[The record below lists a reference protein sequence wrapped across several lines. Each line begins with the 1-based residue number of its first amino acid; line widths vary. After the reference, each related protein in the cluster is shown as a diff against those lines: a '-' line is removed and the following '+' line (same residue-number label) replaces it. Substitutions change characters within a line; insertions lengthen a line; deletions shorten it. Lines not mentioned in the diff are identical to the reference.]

1 MITSETLGP
10 ARARIYQAAIR
21 LFAENGRSEVTVSEL
36 AQAAG
41 IARGTI
47 YNNIDEPENLF
58 SEVAAALSR
67 EMIWRV
73 EATMRDIDDPAQ
85 RLATG
90 LRLFIRRAH
99 DEQDW
104 ARFIIRFSLSDGAL
118 HDMMREP
125 PARDIAQAIEL
136 GRFKTEKAKIPALIS
151 LMTGGLLGAM
161 NAVVA
166 GDQTWREAGESAAE
180 LFLRAAGATA
190 AEARRLSK
198 TDLPALEGTE
208 MRADKRRKS

>member
-1 MITSETLGP
+1 MITPETLGP

-47 YNNIDEPENLF
+47 YNNIDAPENLF

-99 DEQDW
+99 DDQDW

-125 PARDIAQAIEL
+125 PARDIAQAIEH

-180 LFLRAAGATA
+180 LFLRAAGATS

-198 TDLPALEGTE
+198 TDLPALEGAE

>member
-1 MITSETLGP
+1 MNITPLAP
-10 ARARIYQAAIR
+10 ARARIYQAALK
-21 LFAENGRSEVTVSEL
+21 LFAANGGSEITVSEL

-47 YNNIDEPENLF
+47 YNNIEAPENLF
-58 SEVAAALSR
+58 GEVAAALSR

-99 DEQDW
+99 DDQDW
-104 ARFIIRFSLSDGAL
+104 ARFLMRFALSDRAL
-118 HDMMREP
+118 RSMMREP
-125 PARDIAQAIEL
+125 PARDIANAIEL
-136 GRFKTEKAKIPALIS
+136 GRFKTDAAKVPALVS

-180 LFLRAAGATA
+180 LFLRAAGATP
-190 AEARRLSK
+190 AEARRLSR
-198 TDLPALEGTE
+198 TDLPTLEDTDA
-208 MRADKRRKS
+208 RADKRRKS

>member
-1 MITSETLGP
+1 MVTPDALSP
-10 ARARIYQAAIR
+10 ARARIYQTALR
-21 LFAENGRSEVTVSEL
+21 LFAANGGSEITVSEL

-41 IARGTI
+41 IARGTV
-47 YNNIDEPENLF
+47 YNNIDAPENLF
-58 SEVAAALSR
+58 GEVAAALAH

-73 EATMRDIDDPAQ
+73 EATMQDIDDPAQ

-99 DEQDW
+99 DDQDW
-104 ARFIIRFSLSDGAL
+104 ARFLIRFALSEGAL
-118 HDMMREP
+118 RSMMREP
-125 PARDIAQAIEL
+125 PAHDIAHAIEL
-136 GRFKTEKAKIPALIS
+136 GRFKTEPSKIPALVS

-190 AEARRLSK
+190 AESRRLSK
-198 TDLPALEGTE
+198 TDLPALEETST
-208 MRADKRRKS
+208 RADKRRTS